1 VCVCVSARA
10 CVAFARLRMRVW
22 PGGAGGG
29 AGVVR
34 RLGRRCVH
42 ACVAGAARREGS
54 SVAKNMAATF
64 WREKSHFSERWRSQC
79 GCSCATAPRAPRA
92 RVRTHTHTRTH
103 RRICKGIHTHIHLRT
118 RICTVPCAHRGVCW
132 WSWPASFRS
141 YWADLVSPPEAV
153 FSVVSPLTG
162 DVPPFACA
170 FSRGA
175 WGCAN
180 AIGHVRVGDLLRS
193 GVCEWVVSVPA
204 CVRTR
209 VLTV

>member
-1 VCVCVSARA
+1 VCVCVCLCARVCCFCPLANA
-10 CVAFARLRMRVW
+10 CVARGC
-22 PGGAGGG
+22 GG
-29 AGVVR
+29 R
-34 RLGRRCVH
+34 GRRGEAPGAPVR
-42 ACVAGAARREGS
+42 ACMCSGGREKRREFGRQEYGRDVLAGKKPVS
-54 SVAKNMAATF
+54 REMARPV
-64 WREKSHFSERWRSQC
+64 WLQLRDR
-79 GCSCATAPRAPRA
+79 TARPTRP
-92 RVRTHTHTRTH
+92 RTHAHAHTH
-103 RRICKGIHTHIHLRT
+103 RRICKGIHAHIHLRT
-118 RICTVPCAHRGVCW
+118 RVCTVPCAHRGVCW